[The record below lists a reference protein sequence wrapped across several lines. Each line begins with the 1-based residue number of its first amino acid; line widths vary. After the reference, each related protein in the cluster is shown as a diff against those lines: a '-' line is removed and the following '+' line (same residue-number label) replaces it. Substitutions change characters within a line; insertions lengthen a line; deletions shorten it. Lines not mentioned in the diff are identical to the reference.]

1 MKLVILA
8 GGYGTRINE
17 ENSIIPK
24 PLIEIGNKPIIW
36 HIMKM
41 YSFYGI
47 KEFIICCGYKGNMI
61 KDYFINY
68 SYLNSDLEVDLSK
81 NSVKILNNQK
91 DDWKITLVDTGI
103 KTLTGGRIKQI
114 YKYIKNDK
122 FFCLT
127 YGDGLSDINIKKLI
141 QHHVKHKRLV
151 TVTAA
156 SVPGRFGNIE
166 IGHNNNVKN
175 FSEKKSSKITKDR
188 INGGFMVIDPSA
200 VKLIK
205 NNQSNFES
213 DTLTLLSK
221 KKQISAFIHDGFWQ
235 CMDTPR
241 EKILLEDLWRGN
253 APWKKW

>member
-17 ENSIIPK
+17 ENSLIPK

-41 YSFYGI
+41 YSHYGI

-68 SYLNSDLEVDLSK
+68 GYLSSDLEINLSD
-81 NSVKILNNQK
+81 NSIKILDNQK
-91 DDWKITLVDTGI
+91 EDWKITLVDTGI
-103 KTLTGGRIKQI
+103 DTLTGGRIKKI
-114 YKYIKNDK
+114 YKYIKDDK

-141 QHHVKHKRLV
+141 QHHVKKKKLA
-151 TVTAA
+151 TVTAV
-156 SVPGRFGNIE
+156 SIPGRFGDLE
-166 IGHNNNVKN
+166 IDHKDTVKN
-175 FSEKKSSKITKDR
+175 FSEKRSSKVIKDR
-188 INGGFMVIDPSA
+188 INGGFMVIDPKV
-200 VKLIK
+200 VKSIK
-205 NNQSNFES
+205 NDQSNFES
-213 DTLTLLSK
+213 DTLNILAK
-221 KKQISAFIHDGFWQ
+221 KKEISAFIHDGFWQ

-241 EKILLEDLWRGN
+241 EKILLENMWKKN

>member
-8 GGYGTRINE
+8 GGFGTRINE
-17 ENSIIPK
+17 ENSLIPK
-24 PLIEIGNKPIIW
+24 PLIEIGNQPIIW

-41 YSFYGI
+41 YSYYGI

-68 SYLNSDLEVDLSK
+68 AYLNSDLKINLSE

-103 KTLTGGRIKQI
+103 ETLTGGRIKQI

-122 FFCLT
+122 LFCLT

-151 TVTAA
+151 TVTAV
-156 SVPGRFGNIE
+156 SIPGRFGDLE
-166 IGHNNNVKN
+166 IDQNDKVKN
-175 FSEKKSSKITKDR
+175 FSEKRSSKATKDR
-188 INGGFMVIDPSA
+188 INGGFMVIDSSVA
-200 VKLIK
+200 KLIK

-221 KKQISAFIHDGFWQ
+221 KKQVSAFIHDGFWQ

-241 EKILLEDLWRGN
+241 EKIMLENMWKKN
-253 APWKKW
+253 PPWKKW

>member
-17 ENSIIPK
+17 ENSLIPK

-41 YSFYGI
+41 YSYYGI

-68 SYLNSDLEVDLSK
+68 AYLNSDLEVDLSK

-103 KTLTGGRIKQI
+103 ETLTGGRIKQI

-141 QHHVKHKRLV
+141 QHHVKHKRLA

-156 SVPGRFGNIE
+156 SVPDRFGNIE

-213 DTLTLLSK
+213 ETLTLLSK

-241 EKILLEDLWRGN
+241 EKILLENMWKKN
-253 APWKKW
+253 PPWKKW

>member
-47 KEFIICCGYKGNMI
+47 KEFIICCGYKGHMI

-68 SYLNSDLEVDLSK
+68 GYLNSDLEVNLSD
-81 NSVKILNNQK
+81 NSVKILDNQK
-91 DDWKITLVDTGI
+91 EDWKITLVDTGAE
-103 KTLTGGRIKQI
+103 TLTGGRIKRI
-114 YKYIKNDK
+114 YKFIKDDN

-141 QHHVKHKRLV
+141 QHHVKKKNWRL
-151 TVTAA
+151 
-156 SVPGRFGNIE
+156 
-166 IGHNNNVKN
+166 
-175 FSEKKSSKITKDR
+175 
-188 INGGFMVIDPSA
+188 
-200 VKLIK
+200 
-205 NNQSNFES
+205 
-213 DTLTLLSK
+213 
-221 KKQISAFIHDGFWQ
+221 
-235 CMDTPR
+235 
-241 EKILLEDLWRGN
+241 
-253 APWKKW
+253 

>member
-8 GGYGTRINE
+8 GGHGTRINE
-17 ENSIIPK
+17 ENSLIPK

-41 YSFYGI
+41 YSYYGI

-68 SYLNSDLEVDLSK
+68 GYLSSDLEINLSD
-81 NSVKILNNQK
+81 NSIKILNNQK
-91 DDWKITLVDTGI
+91 EDWKITLVDTGI
-103 KTLTGGRIKQI
+103 DTLTGGRIKKI
-114 YKYIKNDK
+114 YKYIKDDK

-141 QHHVKHKRLV
+141 QHHVKKKKLA
-151 TVTAA
+151 TVTAV
-156 SVPGRFGNIE
+156 SIPGRFGDLE
-166 IGHNNNVKN
+166 IDHNDTVKN
-175 FSEKKSSKITKDR
+175 FSEKRSSKVIKDR
-188 INGGFMVIDPSA
+188 INGGFMVIDPTV
-200 VKLIK
+200 VKSLK
-205 NNQSNFES
+205 NDQSNFES
-213 DTLTLLSK
+213 DTLTLLAK
-221 KKQISAFIHDGFWQ
+221 KKQVSAFIYDGFWQ

-241 EKILLEDLWRGN
+241 EKILLENMWKKN